1 MASITVSIDEE
12 TLRLSNIKAVEL
24 GTSVP
29 ALVRGY
35 LERLV
40 GDGFGGTV
48 AGGPG
53 AEEDVELRLRDL
65 DEVLADFDARGVG
78 LRSSDNLT
86 REELYNEAIN
96 GPNALR

>member
-1 MASITVSIDEE
+1 MVSITVLIDEE
-12 TLRLSNIKAVEL
+12 TFRLSNIRAAEL

-40 GDGFGGTV
+40 GDESGET
-48 AGGPG
+48 GPDELS
-53 AEEDVELRLRDL
+53 AEADVKLRRREL
-65 DEVLADFDARGVG
+65 DEVHADFDARGVG
-78 LRSSDNLT
+78 LRSRDNLT